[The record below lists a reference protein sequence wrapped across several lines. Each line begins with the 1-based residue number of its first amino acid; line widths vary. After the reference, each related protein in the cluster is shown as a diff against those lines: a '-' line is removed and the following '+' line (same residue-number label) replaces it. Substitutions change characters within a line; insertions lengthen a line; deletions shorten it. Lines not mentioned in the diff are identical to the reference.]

1 ERNSYYRG
9 ISPDPPVLLYRSD
22 IPSNPFVKRVG
33 ENFWQQLPYKTIHGV
48 FGAPL
53 NAIWD
58 TVARKIRLTTVN
70 AARFVTHFE
79 DETTSCG
86 PVVIWT
92 TVHPNSTSAKEA
104 HDASLDILALLE
116 DKEVH
121 GVVIEWTEGV
131 VERL

>member
-1 ERNSYYRG
+1 RNSYYRG

-48 FGAPL
+48 FGTPL

-58 TVARKIRLTTVN
+58 TVGRQVCDVVKARKIRLTTVN

-86 PVVIWT
+86 PVVNWT

-104 HDASLDILALLE
+104 HEKEAHEALP
-116 DKEVH
+116 
-121 GVVIEWTEGV
+121 
-131 VERL
+131 